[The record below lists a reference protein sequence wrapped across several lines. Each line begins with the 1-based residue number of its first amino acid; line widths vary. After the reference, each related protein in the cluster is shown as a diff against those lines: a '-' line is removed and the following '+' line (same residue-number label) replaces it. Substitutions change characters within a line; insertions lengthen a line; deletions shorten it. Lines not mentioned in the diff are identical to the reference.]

1 MGLSGPRRS
10 AAHDAPWRCVRA
22 VAHRCVCIG
31 RKCGAI
37 GQVVWLSMCKRGRCF
52 CSDLSKMAHA
62 LGSHTG
68 QARTP

>member
-31 RKCGAI
+31 RKRGAI
-37 GQVVWLSMCKRGRCF
+37 GQVVWLSMCKRGRCTLNKYTRGNTT
-52 CSDLSKMAHA
+52 CY
-62 LGSHTG
+62 T
-68 QARTP
+68 